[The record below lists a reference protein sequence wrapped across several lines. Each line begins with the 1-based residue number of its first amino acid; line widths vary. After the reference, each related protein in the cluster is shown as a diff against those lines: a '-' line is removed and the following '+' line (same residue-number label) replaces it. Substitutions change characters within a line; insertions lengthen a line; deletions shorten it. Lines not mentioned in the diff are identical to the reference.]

1 MSEYDRLPSF
11 KDYRRTSDGIQV
23 ADLGFKK
30 QLWALDPELD
40 VVWDW
45 GSSRWEIWKFPG
57 QRKTK
62 VKKIDSKAFHIM
74 TIQTKGR
81 TFRDLGADIILKL
94 QKGDMQRYSTKDLVR
109 YFDQMDKNVQRE
121 RRRQMMERIGARS
134 REVAWY
140 LCGNPYR
147 AQIPKRFMEGTKY
160 LFEGPSNTK
169 RIARVLT
176 DA

>member
-1 MSEYDRLPSF
+1 MNNRLPSF
-11 KDYRRTSDGIQV
+11 SDYRRTSDGVQV

-45 GSSRWEIWKFPG
+45 ASSRWEIWRFPG
-57 QRKTK
+57 QQKKK
-62 VKKIDSKAFHIM
+62 VKRIDNKSYHIM
-74 TIQTKGR
+74 TVQTQGR
-81 TFRDLGADIILKL
+81 TFRELGADIILKL
-94 QKGDMQRYSTKDLVR
+94 QKGDTHRFSTKELIR

-121 RRRQMMERIGARS
+121 RRRKMRDQISSRS
-134 REVAWY
+134 KEVAWY
-140 LCGNPYR
+140 LYGNPYR
-147 AQIPKRFMEGTKY
+147 AQVPKRFMEGTKF